1 MYDAKTFEVRAVP
14 DTKVDGLLPGMSAIV
29 VR

>member
-14 DTKVDGLLPGMSAIV
+14 DSNIEGILPGMSAIV
-29 VR
+29 K